1 MRKLATE
8 PLYRTLFKKINV
20 INPLNVSKEVM
31 LKEIQS
37 DLLSELK
44 QYKEN
49 KSKRAKL

>member
-1 MRKLATE
+1 MRKLTKE
-8 PLYRTLFKKINV
+8 SLFRIVSQKIKIV
-20 INPLNVSKEVM
+20 NPLNVSTEVI

-49 KSKRAKL
+49 KSKR